1 MTVSPEFSLARDPF
15 GRLIMTSA
23 AGEACVGVI
32 PVRAFPI
39 TAPDEGVALVGPH
52 GEELAWID
60 HLDTQPESVRRLVS
74 EELASREF
82 MPEILRIVAVSGYV
96 TPSTWEI
103 ETNRGATQLTL
114 RGEEYIRRLSGGGL
128 LITDRLGIQFLIP
141 NLQALDRQ
149 SRQHLDRFL

>member
-1 MTVSPEFSLARDPF
+1 MNTSPEFSLARDAF
-15 GRLIMTSA
+15 GRLVLTSA
-23 AGEACVGVI
+23 GGEACVGVM

-39 TAPDEGVALVGPH
+39 TAPDEGVALVGPQ

-74 EELASREF
+74 EELANREF
-82 MPEILRIVAVSGYV
+82 MPEILRIASVSGYV

-103 ETNRGATQLTL
+103 ETNRGATQMTL

>member
-1 MTVSPEFSLARDPF
+1 MTMLSEFSLARDAF
-15 GRLIMTSA
+15 GRLVMTSA
-23 AGEACVGVI
+23 VGEACVGVI

-60 HLDTQPESVRRLVS
+60 QLDDQPESVRRLVS

-82 MPEILRIVAVSGYV
+82 MPEILRIVSVSGYV

-103 ETNRGATQLTL
+103 ETSRGATQLTL

>member
-1 MTVSPEFSLARDPF
+1 MTMLSEFSLARDAF
-15 GRLIMTSA
+15 GRLVMTSA
-23 AGEACVGVI
+23 VGEACVGVI

-103 ETNRGATQLTL
+103 ETNRGPTQLTL

>member
-1 MTVSPEFSLARDPF
+1 
-15 GRLIMTSA
+15 
-23 AGEACVGVI
+23 
-32 PVRAFPI
+32 
-39 TAPDEGVALVGPH
+39 
-52 GEELAWID
+52 
-60 HLDTQPESVRRLVS
+60 SVRRLVS

-103 ETNRGATQLTL
+103 ETNRGPTQLTL